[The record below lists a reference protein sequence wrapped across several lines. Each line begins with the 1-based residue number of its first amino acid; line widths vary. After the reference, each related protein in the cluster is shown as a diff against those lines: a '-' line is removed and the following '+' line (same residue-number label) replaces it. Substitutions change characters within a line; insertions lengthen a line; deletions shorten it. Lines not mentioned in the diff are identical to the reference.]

1 MSTKRIVTLI
11 DDVDGTD
18 AVETIQFALD
28 GVEYEID
35 LSEKNASEMRDAM
48 ALWVG
53 SARRIKGGKRR
64 SAPRE
69 KPDYDPAEVREWA
82 RSQGI
87 EVGSRGLIH
96 QGIVNA
102 YRAGH

>member
-18 AVETIQFALD
+18 AVDTIRFALD

-35 LSEKNASEMRDAM
+35 LSEKNAAEMRDAM

-53 SARRIKGGKRR
+53 SARRVKGGKRR
-64 SAPRE
+64 STPRE
-69 KPDYDPAEVREWA
+69 KPDYDPAEVRKWA

-87 EVGSRGLIH
+87 QVAARGRLDR
-96 QGIVNA
+96 GIVAA

>member
-18 AVETIQFALD
+18 AVETIRFALD

-35 LSEKNASEMRDAM
+35 LSEKNATEMRDAL

-53 SARRIKGGKRR
+53 SARRTKGGKRR

-69 KPDYDPAEVREWA
+69 KPDYDPAEVRKWA

-87 EVGSRGLIH
+87 QVAARGRLD
-96 QGIVNA
+96 QGIVAA

>member
-35 LSEKNASEMRDAM
+35 LSEKNAAEMRDAM

-64 SAPRE
+64 SAPRK
-69 KPDYDPAEVREWA
+69 KPDYDPAEVRKWA

-87 EVGSRGLIH
+87 QVAARGRLD
-96 QGIVNA
+96 QGVVAA